1 MGRMGP
7 ARMYNS
13 SLSSLCDNA
22 ICLHILY
29 ISYGYLKYRAHLTI
43 IFDTNNAGIEEH
55 AKNLYP
61 HFPGTQEPP
70 INLISVRISQ
80 SVSLNLCVTVLN
92 LKHLRIDLSTSTR

>member
-1 MGRMGP
+1 MGP

-43 IFDTNNAGIEEH
+43 IFDTNNVGVEEH
-55 AKNLYP
+55 SKNLYP
-61 HFPGTQEPP
+61 Y
-70 INLISVRISQ
+70 LILNDLWILFSSEL
-80 SVSLNLCVTVLN
+80 SL
-92 LKHLRIDLSTSTR
+92 